1 MRKKCNRKRYVP
13 GAYIAKHTPIA
24 KDNQDKLAVHYHL
37 SLEAMRRGYGSEQA
51 WQSLADAVNISLC
64 MAESN
69 GLKRDNF
76 AEINQASCALVTCR
90 DRFKSSGKWGMTGD
104 ELKSVMRAMAIYDE
118 QNAMA
123 TVSQQVRSLTEVRVR
138 MEMGDIR

>member
-1 MRKKCNRKRYVP
+1 MRKSCNRKRYIP
-13 GAYIAKHTPIA
+13 GEYIARHTPIA
-24 KDNQDKLAVHYHL
+24 KGNQDKLAVHYHL

-76 AEINQASCALVTCR
+76 NEINEASLALVTCR

-104 ELKSVMRAMAIYDE
+104 ELKTVMRAMAIYDE

-123 TVSQQVRSLTEVRVR
+123 TVSQQIRSLAEVKTRI
-138 MEMGDIR
+138 ELGDIK

>member
-1 MRKKCNRKRYVP
+1 MRKKCKRKRYTP
-13 GAYIAKHTPIA
+13 GDYIARHTPIA

-64 MAESN
+64 MAESS

-76 AEINQASCALVTCR
+76 TEINQASYALVTCR

-123 TVSQQVRSLTEVRVR
+123 TVGQQVRSLTEVSVR